1 MTVVVSGAA
10 GSDRIT
16 SKLQGII
23 SHNLSGQGSS
33 PDVAYW
39 LEVLLFLNK

>member
-23 SHNLSGQGSS
+23 SHNLSSLRSGQQS
-33 PDVAYW
+33 
-39 LEVLLFLNK
+39 